1 VATALAVN
9 VGSAGA
15 PVVNGGALGTP
26 SSGTLTSATGLPIS
40 TGVAGLGTGVA
51 TALAVNVGSA
61 GAPVVNG
68 GALGTPSSGTLTS
81 ATGLPLSTGVTGT
94 LPEANG
100 GTGQTALSAVT
111 VGTSTNIAGGSNG
124 TIPYQSA
131 SGTTQMLAAGT
142 AGQLLQTNGAGA
154 PSWVTPAPG
163 AGTVTAVAS
172 GSLSD
177 GSMVILNSDGTVS
190 VSVASA
196 ATSGT
201 AVIGLTVAASVS
213 SYTEYSNVTSSYDPT
228 TSTLVVYYIR
238 GSDRYLF
245 GVAGIIS
252 GSSITFGT
260 PTALVSASVSDNT
273 QLGFGAVF
281 APNSSRHVVSYNNNP
296 DANQYIRSLST
307 SGTTITLTAG
317 PATIATS
324 QSRGVRMLYDSTS
337 GNVVAAYANI
347 NFGSVRGVV
356 FTVNASSFTMGS
368 PVIAFSISGSGAGC
382 PIGITKDTVNDKI
395 IIAGQDSSDYPTAI
409 VGTVSGTSI
418 SFGSAATI
426 KASDG
431 ASYRDR
437 GIGLAYSPVAQK
449 VMACIATD
457 SSSDIQL
464 AVGTV
469 SGTSISFGT
478 AANTGAGRGSY
489 YGYSGIYNASAG
501 NIIFMVGSLAIIVTS
516 ISGTTFTV
524 ALSSPFS
531 TTLNSY
537 GALSIYLPNN
547 FLILTTGA
555 NASNS
560 NYPTV
565 SGFTA
570 YSSTLT
576 TTNLLG
582 VSNAAYTNGQTATIQ
597 TVGSTDDAQSGLT
610 AGLKYYVLPDGTLS
624 SSATTQ
630 PYAGLA
636 LSATRLVIK
645 G

>member
-1 VATALAVN
+1 MTKSRTLADLTIPSGTPVGTTDTQTLTNKTLTAPTIASANLTTAL
-9 VGSAGA
+9 
-15 PVVNGGALGTP
+15 T
-26 SSGTLTSATGLPIS
+26 
-40 TGVAGLGTGVA
+40 
-51 TALAVNVGSA
+51 
-61 GAPVVNG
+61 
-68 GALGTPSSGTLTS
+68 
-81 ATGLPLSTGVTGT
+81 
-94 LPEANG
+94 
-100 GTGQTALSAVT
+100 
-111 VGTSTNIAGGSNG
+111 IAG
-124 TIPYQSA
+124 A
-131 SGTTQMLAAGT
+131 SGTSGQVLTSGGSGAAPT
-142 AGQLLQTNGAGA
+142 
-154 PSWVTPAPG
+154 WVTPAAS

-177 GSMVILNSDGTVS
+177 GAMVILNSNGTVS

-273 QLGFGAVF
+273 QLGF

-307 SGTTITLTAG
+307 SGTAITLTAG
-317 PATIATS
+317 PETIATS

-395 IIAGQDSSDYPTAI
+395 IIAGQNSSDYPTAI

-457 SSSDIQL
+457 SSSQIQL

-478 AANTGAGRGSY
+478 AADTGAARGSY

-555 NASNS
+555 NAGNS
-560 NYPTV
+560 NYP
-565 SGFTA
+565 TA